1 MNIKTAMP
9 ERKLR
14 KTERPMTATLF
25 MLRCVELGPSTGDL
39 DLLTIGFVNAMF
51 LERVAT
57 PWNGERKLHR
67 GDMDYF

>member
-1 MNIKTAMP
+1 
-9 ERKLR
+9 
-14 KTERPMTATLF
+14 MTATLF